1 MRNFQICKLSYS
13 FIYKFDCFAEATVPE
28 DDVIEE
34 VLITKP
40 TKKEESPENVEATIS
55 LDKQKVAPEHDTK
68 ISIKKEIKPDIKGS
82 AEDETL
88 VQVKQETL
96 KDDTQEVEKEL
107 VETIPEAEK
116 EQPVTF
122 ETATEKED
130 VDVPKIDEHK
140 PVVEE
145 SVEVDVV
152 ESPAQDIKEEET
164 PEIEKKLEE
173 KLDEKTEDEKRRTSV
188 SKLKKK
194 KKKKTDDV
202 VDEYTQKLM
211 EQEIPKTELEKFE
224 KPVFEKPTKKP
235 ELEKT
240 DLLPLKVEHKE
251 QKPTKVN
258 IVPVEE
264 LPQPIKLKAKKP
276 KHIEP
281 EVEEKTIQPRL
292 KSRITYVD
300 IEKPLHMKTTE
311 IGAVKDH
318 GELSRNVE
326 EAEEVLKLKIKKFKH
341 KPKRKDSLERPQLEV
356 YEKYESSSDESTT
369 KERYK
374 RPEKDLPKDEVES
387 KTLKI
392 GTLIYVF
399 KFIFILCMYCTFES

>member
-1 MRNFQICKLSYS
+1 MCELSYL
-13 FIYKFDCFAEATVPE
+13 FTYKFDCFTEATVPE
-28 DDVIEE
+28 DDLIEE

-40 TKKEESPENVEATIS
+40 TKKEESPENVEAIIS
-55 LDKQKVAPEHDTK
+55 LDKQKVAPDHDTK
-68 ISIKKEIKPDIKGS
+68 ITIKKKIKPDIKGS

-88 VQVKQETL
+88 VKQEVL
-96 KDDTQEVEKEL
+96 EEDTQEVQKEL
-107 VETIPEAEK
+107 VETIHEAEK

-145 SVEVDVV
+145 SVKVDVV

-251 QKPTKVN
+251 QKPTKVK

-300 IEKPLHMKTTE
+300 IEKPLHMKITE

-318 GELSRNVE
+318 GELSRNLE
-326 EAEEVLKLKIKKFKH
+326 EAEEILKLKVKKFKP

-374 RPEKDLPKDEVES
+374 RPEKHLPEDEVES

-392 GTLIYVF
+392 GTQI
-399 KFIFILCMYCTFES
+399 